1 MNSSERLKLHLSLCC
16 RGWLSEYVIN
26 LFMENLKG
34 NKITRLLLIEYLKDT
49 EQTPSTYFGTQ
60 QYARE
65 PHCLKGELFK
75 CLFLELN
82 VKDKASSDKT

>member
-49 EQTPSTYFGTQ
+49 E
-60 QYARE
+60 
-65 PHCLKGELFK
+65 
-75 CLFLELN
+75 
-82 VKDKASSDKT
+82 